1 MKVQSMYIC
10 KPKQRWE
17 ANAMDKIQQ
26 VCMSAINRDCVDG
39 VYIEV
44 SGFNGDE
51 AEEVRRLS

>member
-1 MKVQSMYIC
+1 MKVQPMYIG

-17 ANAMDKIQQ
+17 ANAMDMIQQ
-26 VCMSAINRDCVDG
+26 VCVSAINRDHVDG

-44 SGFNGDE
+44 SDFNGDE